1 VRNRELIGAQLA
13 CPDCGRPIRVVE
25 GKHAR
30 LAIEPVGSVEASSAQ
45 RPPAS
50 APRRS
55 AATASGAQEAG
66 ESWLIRFG
74 HGAARGVK
82 RLGRIGAAL
91 DRLKDPLVLVW
102 GSAILFALVMLA
114 VAWPRSRP
122 EVEGEEGVVA
132 GVATDQP
139 RAAGDDGAPDDSADA
154 PPPQRPEPV
163 VDAAEPEEHAAA
175 ANAAEGSAKD
185 DAEAQLVRRPAV
197 AERPAHP
204 RRSPVAAEIP
214 DVTALLN
221 VMAAL
226 DQPIQ
231 RFEQTKPVPLRELL
245 LELEEMAA
253 VPIHADPEQIPELA
267 ARLERR
273 VTVQLENTTVG
284 EILRAAVKNA
294 GLTYEKKSDGV
305 HLLPE
310 PPPLPGT
317 GT

>member
-1 VRNRELIGAQLA
+1 VRDRELIGAQLA

-25 GKHAR
+25 GKNAR
-30 LAIEPVGSVEASSAQ
+30 LAIEPVGSVEAPSAQ
-45 RPPAS
+45 TAPAS

-55 AATASGAQEAG
+55 GASASGAREAG
-66 ESWLIRFG
+66 LSWTLRLR

-82 RLGRIGAAL
+82 RLGPGGAVL
-91 DRLKDPLVLVW
+91 DRLRDPLVLVW

-114 VAWPRSRP
+114 VAWPRTRAD
-122 EVEGEEGVVA
+122 VEGEEGALA
-132 GVATDQP
+132 GVATEQP
-139 RAAGDDGAPDDSADA
+139 RAAAEDERDESADT
-154 PPPQRPEPV
+154 PPPQRPEPP
-163 VDAAEPEEHAAA
+163 VDAAEQDERAAA
-175 ANAAEGSAKD
+175 ANLAEGSTND
-185 DAEAQLVRRPAV
+185 DSAPPPVRPPAV
-197 AERPAHP
+197 AERPAVP
-204 RRSPVAAEIP
+204 RRLPVAAEVP

-231 RFEQTKPVPLRELL
+231 RFEQAKPVPLRELL

-305 HLLPE
+305 HLVPE